1 MGSLWVVWVLSYF
14 SVFWGSRNTF
24 KKLRFFW
31 SGSGRSREASG
42 PNLTRLGTPKIGPGR
57 VILGIFGVL
66 FGGLVFLTVFSSLF
80 CFVFDSVDLEFVSLF
95 TLF

>member
-1 MGSLWVVWVLSYF
+1 MGSLWVVWVLSYL

-42 PNLTRLGTPKIGPGR
+42 PNLTRLGTPKIGPGK
-57 VILGIFGVL
+57 VILGIFGVF
-66 FGGLVFLTVFSSLF
+66 FGGPVVLPLLHCVFV
-80 CFVFDSVDLEFVSLF
+80 CFNSADLEFVSLF
-95 TLF
+95 IVF

>member
-31 SGSGRSREASG
+31 RGSGRSREASG
-42 PNLTRLGTPKIGPGR
+42 PNLTCLGTPKIGPGR
-57 VILGIFGVL
+57 VILGIFGAL
-66 FGGLVFLTVFSSLF
+66 FGGIVFNVLSPLF
-80 CFVFDSVDLEFVSLF
+80 YFVFDSVDLEFVSLLTVF
-95 TLF
+95 